1 MMSQMNPIPF
11 ADYDYLDFGASAGG
25 SMEFAQA
32 AWGPARGLGLDFDPA
47 KVEQARTAGHACEV
61 VNVVQAELPEDCVR
75 FVVVNHLLEHLHNPD
90 EVRRVVLNAVRAARE
105 FVFIRGPW
113 FDADPYLTRMEL
125 TFYWSAWDHHR
136 CHVTAMM
143 LNGIL
148 KNMPVPTWRLY
159 GHDPIDS
166 SAHYA
171 IHPVESPRNQH
182 HYRPRFGY
190 KPEVAFSPPLFRE
203 LVCMAYLTPDESA
216 GQALLRHI
224 PCEPLDGAFG
234 PDWPARGLYP
244 AGVCIQDQTACIAA
258 IKRELAVHPLRTW
271 LRRSLRLEALACVRG
286 RFKGWLRRKGV
297 LPPAAASPAREDA
310 P

>member
-1 MMSQMNPIPF
+1 MTPLESPAF
-11 ADYDYLDFGASAGG
+11 TDYDYLDFGASLGG

-47 KVEQARTAGHACEV
+47 KVEKARTTGHACEV
-61 VNVVQAELPEDCVR
+61 VNVVQAELPENCVR
-75 FVVVNHLLEHLHNPD
+75 FVVVNHLLEHLRNPD
-90 EVRRVVLNAVRAARE
+90 EVRRVVLNATRAARE

-113 FDADPYLTRMEL
+113 FDADPYLARMEL

-148 KNMPVPTWRLY
+148 NNLPVPNRRFY
-159 GHDPIDS
+159 GHDPIAT

-171 IHPVESPRNQH
+171 IHPSGAPHNQH

-190 KPEVAFSPPLFRE
+190 KPTVTFSAPLFRE
-203 LVCMAYLTPDESA
+203 LVCLVYLTPDESA
-216 GQALLRHI
+216 GQALLSHI
-224 PCEPLDGAFG
+224 PCQPLDDAFG
-234 PDWPARGLYP
+234 PDWPTTGLYP
-244 AGVCIQDQTACIAA
+244 AGVCMQDQTACIAA
-258 IKRELAVHPLRTW
+258 IKCELTDYPLRTW
-271 LRRSLRLEALACVRG
+271 LRRNLQLDVLAYYRG
-286 RFKGWLRRKGV
+286 RLKSWLRRCGV
-297 LPPAAASPAREDA
+297 LPPQTGQTAKEDA